1 MMWLNSYLYGTPDQ
15 LSGHYQKINQEYPV
29 IVGQEFWYRIT
40 GIENFYQRLTDAI
53 GEVATEFDSSKLIE
67 EIIEQLAKEIEETL
81 NADS

>member
-1 MMWLNSYLYGTPDQ
+1 M
-15 LSGHYQKINQEYPV
+15 
-29 IVGQEFWYRIT
+29 VGQEFWYRIT